1 MLFFDPLY
9 LLLMAPAFLI
19 SLGAQIWVKSAF
31 SKYSKIDST
40 SGYSGAQAAYNIL
53 RRNGIDDVDIEETSG
68 FLSDHYDPRT
78 KTLRLSPN
86 VYRSTSL
93 AALGIAAHEAG
104 HALQHA
110 YGYVPLQLRSLL
122 VPVTSVGSNLAW
134 PLLIIGFILHSAM
147 LVQVG
152 IIFFAGVVLFQ
163 LVTLPVEFNASS
175 RALSALQKSG
185 LVTEYEI
192 SGSREVLTAAAMTY
206 VAAAAAAIMQLIY
219 FLIRAGI
226 LGGRDE

>member
-9 LLLMAPAFLI
+9 LFLMAPAFLI

-110 YGYVPLQLRSLL
+110 YGYIPLQLRSLL

-175 RALSALQKSG
+175 RALSALRKSG

>member
-9 LLLMAPAFLI
+9 LFLMAPAFLI

-175 RALSALQKSG
+175 RALSALRKSG

>member
-175 RALSALQKSG
+175 RALSALRKSG